1 MGHGGDYNNVIGAKS
16 NISSI
21 LMFLCLSEEIIKKK
35 EKSLLGEHPRNE
47 SGPHSKVKVRIR

>member
-35 EKSLLGEHPRNE
+35 SLLGEHPRNE